1 MKAEYDWEDKTIEN
15 VSARLGIEEE
25 MNDDGV
31 GGQGK
36 DNDEDDGVKKG
47 DSIEKVGGEVVEG
60 SINKTKEDDDDD
72 KRGHLNRRF
81 SNKGKK

>member
-36 DNDEDDGVKKG
+36 DNDEDDGGKKG
-47 DSIEKVGGEVVEG
+47 NSIEKVKGKVVKG
-60 SINKTKEDDDDD
+60 SINEAKEDD
-72 KRGHLNRRF
+72 HLNCRS
-81 SNKGKK
+81 SNRGKK